1 MSRSRGPVVAGLLTI
16 VVALAPGASAQH
28 DAHDGPGGTP
38 DASVS
43 IGFATF
49 SPGHVDVLVGDTVRW
64 ENASVRDHTVTAT
77 DETFDSGRLEPGDRF
92 ERTFATPG
100 EVPYFCRLHPIPGH
114 VSVRRVLLAD
124 PGPAGAPG
132 VSRVLRGRTRTAE
145 GTPVV
150 LEADD
155 GSGGFTAV
163 TTLAPA
169 PDGSVTAVVA
179 PTRTTAYRLRADQD
193 TSPPHT
199 LVVLDRRLSVRTTL
213 LRGRR
218 TRVEATV
225 TPASPGTP
233 AVLQVYLAHR
243 FGWWPVARARVDAG
257 SRVRFIR
264 RTATRARARVVL
276 TLPDGATPV
285 ARSRTF
291 PLGRR
296 ATGR

>member
-1 MSRSRGPVVAGLLTI
+1 VTRSRTGGLAGLLTI
-16 VVALAPGASAQH
+16 VAVLAPAASAQH
-28 DAHDGPGGTP
+28 DAHDGHGGTP

-49 SPGHVDVLVGDTVRW
+49 SPAHVDVLVGDTVLW
-64 ENASVRDHTVTAT
+64 ENTSVRDHTVTAT
-77 DETFDSGRLEPGDRF
+77 DETFDSGRLEPGDRYG
-92 ERTFATPG
+92 RTFATPG
-100 EVPYFCRLHPIPGH
+100 DVPYFCRLHPIPGT

-132 VSRVLRGRTRTAE
+132 VSRVLRGRTRTE
-145 GTPVV
+145 PGTPVV

-155 GSGGFTAV
+155 GSGTFAAV
-163 TTLAPA
+163 TTLAPD
-169 PDGSVTAVVA
+169 PDGTVSAVVA
-179 PTRTTAYRLRADQD
+179 PRRTTTYRLRADQE

-199 LVVLDRRLSVRTTL
+199 VVVLDRRLSVRTTR

-218 TRVEATV
+218 TRIEATV

-233 AVLQVYLAHR
+233 AVLQVHLAHR

-257 SRVRFIR
+257 SRVRFTR
-264 RTATRARARVVL
+264 RTAGRTRARVVL
-276 TLPDGATPV
+276 TLPDGATVV
-285 ARSRTF
+285 ARSRSF